1 MAEVREEPILV
12 LELRDEERRQVYF
25 SGVNMNTGAILWSHP
40 SPRDPWWASLSYA
53 TNHTLLIQQFDGMV
67 NPDKRVWMA
76 VDVASFEVLWEKDD
90 LHVAALMNDRIYGHT
105 KGNPVQIDLRTGKAH
120 EVGKDYERPQE
131 IQNLVRPFQYLE
143 GTAHFDTVRNFLEN
157 SMNGKIVG
165 GIEYREWDGLVFISY
180 YVQEQGLANYL
191 MVVRE
196 DGKLLLSEK
205 LDDSL
210 KGLGADTFFILQG
223 CLFYIRNKRELI
235 SYQLT

>member
-1 MAEVREEPILV
+1 
-12 LELRDEERRQVYF
+12 
-25 SGVNMNTGAILWSHP
+25 
-40 SPRDPWWASLSYA
+40 
-53 TNHTLLIQQFDGMV
+53 
-67 NPDKRVWMA
+67 
-76 VDVASFEVLWEKDD
+76 
-90 LHVAALMNDRIYGHT
+90 
-105 KGNPVQIDLRTGKAH
+105 
-120 EVGKDYERPQE
+120 
-131 IQNLVRPFQYLE
+131 
-143 GTAHFDTVRNFLEN
+143 
-157 SMNGKIVG
+157 VG

-196 DGKLLLSEK
+196 DGKLVLSEK